1 MKRIVLAAALAM
13 AVSGC
18 ATLFQGSTQAIS
30 ISSAPEGA
38 TVTITNRAGERVHVG
53 ETPVKLELK
62 RGAGYFKS
70 EVYTLSFAKPGF
82 APEQLTIRGSTNGWY
97 FGNLLIG
104 GLIGMVAVDPATGAM
119 YSLPKTVSATLQPA
133 AALGSDEPPQLQIIS
148 TASLSAE
155 QMREAVRLNVAD

>member
-62 RGAGYFKS
+62 
-70 EVYTLSFAKPGF
+70 SFAKPGF